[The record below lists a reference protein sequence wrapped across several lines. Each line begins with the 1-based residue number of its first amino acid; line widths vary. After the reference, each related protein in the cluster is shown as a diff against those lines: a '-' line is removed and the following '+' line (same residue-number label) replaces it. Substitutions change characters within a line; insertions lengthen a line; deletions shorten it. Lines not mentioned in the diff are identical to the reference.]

1 MSQDDLYFGRPL
13 EEVKNLFSSKELELF
28 SDLIE
33 EVRSLYGDRLKS
45 VKLVGSRARGNAM
58 ERSDYDILVL
68 LDTCDYDVEV
78 PKMRDL
84 SYKLNLKHGLGG
96 IHMSPL
102 NREQFLG
109 LDAKYQGIT
118 DKFRRDAVNL
128 WP

>member
-1 MSQDDLYFGRPL
+1 MNQDDLDFGRPL
-13 EEVKNLFSSKELELF
+13 NEVRDSFSSQEMDLF
-28 SDLIE
+28 SDLLE
-33 EVRSLYGDRLKS
+33 EVRSLYGERLKT
-45 VKLVGSRARGNAM
+45 VKLVGSRARGTAM

-84 SYKLNLKHGLGG
+84 SYKLNLKHGLGSL
-96 IHMSPL
+96 HMSPL

-118 DKFRRDAVNL
+118 DKFRRDAVTL